1 MVSLMRANLQTLI
14 IVQGSWNDDNV
25 RMPKVMV
32 ESSNGVDVELGPII
46 KGSPQYYHRQGH
58 LHQ

>member
-1 MVSLMRANLQTLI
+1 MRANLQTPI

-32 ESSNGVDVELGPII
+32 ESSKGVDVELGPII
-46 KGSPQYYHRQGH
+46 KGFPQYYHRQGH